1 MVKPF
6 LFSIYAFTIKLKN
19 INTNIQKLTT
29 PNPLKNP
36 MGMSVIDNNKIVK
49 KNIIVNIPKHKTV
62 PTKTTKLTLCT
73 LSKKLF
79 INKR

>member
-1 MVKPF
+1 MVEPF

-36 MGMSVIDNNKIVK
+36 MGMSVIDSNKIVK
-49 KNIIVNIPKHKTV
+49 KNIIVNIPKHKTE
-62 PTKTTKLTLCT
+62 PTNIPKLTL
-73 LSKKLF
+73 
-79 INKR
+79 